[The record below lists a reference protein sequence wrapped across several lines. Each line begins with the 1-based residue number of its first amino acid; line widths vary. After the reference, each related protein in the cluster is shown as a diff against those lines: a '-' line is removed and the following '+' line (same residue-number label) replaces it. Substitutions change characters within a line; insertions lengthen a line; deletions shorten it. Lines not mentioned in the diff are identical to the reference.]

1 MADIVPLRPGFAR
14 SFPTPASGAHAFAPA
29 LVRLQRLLLRWRS
42 ALDLRLL
49 GDRQLRDI
57 GLMRADVVPPLAAI
71 TTAYRRLWQL

>member
-14 SFPTPASGAHAFAPA
+14 TLLTTASDAHVIAPWLA
-29 LVRLQRLLLRWRS
+29 GLGRLLLRWRS

-71 TTAYRRLWQL
+71 TTAYRRFWQL

>member
-14 SFPTPASGAHAFAPA
+14 ALPTRAFDAHAIAPA
-29 LVRLQRLLLRWRS
+29 LAGLGRLLLRWRS

-49 GDRQLRDI
+49 ADRQLRDI
-57 GLMRADVVPPLAAI
+57 GLVRADVVPPLAAI

>member
-14 SFPTPASGAHAFAPA
+14 ALPTCATGGQAIAPAFAG
-29 LVRLQRLLLRWRS
+29 LGHLLLRWRS

-71 TTAYRRLWQL
+71 TIAYRRFWQL